1 MLSHLPSTFE
11 KTYVP
16 KLTHLKGHDVSASKV
31 CYQVLKD
38 VGLDID
44 CPAMNATTTWFDWK
58 HLILR
63 RKIDISRVAAL
74 RVWVR
79 ARHLGV
85 RGQRWGKP
93 HQVLSANHLPSKIFP
108 QTGGSQFVSFSF
120 NESMGQRP
128 SVRP

>member
-1 MLSHLPSTFE
+1 M
-11 KTYVP
+11 
-16 KLTHLKGHDVSASKV
+16 
-31 CYQVLKD
+31 LKD

-44 CPAMNATTTWFDWK
+44 CLAMYATTTWFDWK

-93 HQVLSANHLPSKIFP
+93 HQVLSANHLPTKILP
-108 QTGGSQFVSFSF
+108 QTAGSQFVSFSF
-120 NESMGQRP
+120 NESM
-128 SVRP
+128 SVHPEICPLKHKPNGLNEFW